1 MCGRYVSPDE
11 SAIEREFNLVR
22 TEWAFP
28 ASFNIAPSQKVPV
41 IRTVGGAMQATTMR
55 WGLVPYFAKGIPGKY
70 NTINARIESM
80 ETSASFRG
88 PWGRGQ
94 RCIIPSAG
102 FYEWHI
108 NSDGSK
114 QPFYVTCADQ
124 PLFGYAGL
132 WDSSAREDGA
142 VIESFTIITLPANSL
157 MTEIHNAPDKQRMPA
172 ILLSEDRH
180 AWLFGTAGEALAVL
194 KAYPAELMVAWPVS
208 TRVNSPKNNDAQLV
222 ESVRSVRA

>member
-1 MCGRYVSPDE
+1 MCGRYVSPDD

-22 TEWAFP
+22 TEWTFP

-41 IRTVGGAMQATTMR
+41 IRNVGGTMQAATLR

-70 NTINARIESM
+70 TTINARIESM

-88 PWGRGQ
+88 PWQRGQ

-108 NSDGSK
+108 NTDGSK
-114 QPFYVTCADQ
+114 QPFYITCADQ

-132 WDSSAREDGA
+132 WDTSKREDGT

-157 MTEIHNAPDKQRMPA
+157 MAEIHNAPDKQRMPA
-172 ILLSEDRH
+172 ILRSEDRH
-180 AWLFGTAGEALAVL
+180 AWLFGTAGEALGVL
-194 KAYPAELMVAWPVS
+194 NAYPAELMVAWPVS
-208 TRVNSPKNNDAQLV
+208 TRVNSPKNNNADLIEAV
-222 ESVRSVRA
+222 GGVAT